1 MSNILNGIYF
11 LYDSICLT
19 PKLSFCILCIIVNG
33 VMEMIQVVLQLS
45 FITSLKHKEY
55 FVNSQEQQ
63 HPDGI
68 MPGRQI
74 TVFLFLFNLAQWIVF
89 TFEIQKVRA
98 SQVEEG
104 K

>member
-1 MSNILNGIYF
+1 
-11 LYDSICLT
+11 
-19 PKLSFCILCIIVNG
+19 
-33 VMEMIQVVLQLS
+33 MEMIQVVLQLS
-45 FITSLKHKEY
+45 FISSLKHKEY
-55 FVNSQEQQ
+55 FVNSQQQ
-63 HPDGI
+63 QSDEI

-104 K
+104 INFILNCRVYRKIG

>member
-1 MSNILNGIYF
+1 
-11 LYDSICLT
+11 
-19 PKLSFCILCIIVNG
+19 
-33 VMEMIQVVLQLS
+33 MIQVVLQLS
-45 FITSLKHKEY
+45 FISSLKHKEY
-55 FVNSQEQQ
+55 FVNSQQQ
-63 HPDGI
+63 QSDDI

-104 K
+104 IHFILNFTTFILLYIVPYMIIRHNTVNN